1 VPWESNARG
10 KGKVGRFFFRRIRH
24 EVSITPLRAPLVWY
38 RHHHIAKNDV
48 ILTEYPKS
56 GNTWLKFL
64 LYELFTGQPAGFE
77 IVGQFFNNYAKVP
90 RVLPDRGR
98 VIATHEPYRGE
109 LKRAIYLSRD
119 PRDVVLS
126 EYAYMKGLGLFTKDL
141 DAFIRTFLRGRVN
154 GYGSWQ
160 AHVDGWLDAADA
172 GKVKLFLVRYEEM
185 RKNPEAALAAVA
197 GFCGFRV
204 DPAAIHL
211 AVEGN
216 SIERM
221 REKEDAARQWASAHG
236 VKGPLRPMVG
246 SPQDGN
252 RFVREGKVGG
262 WRERL
267 TAAQIELI
275 ESHAGSALTR
285 LGYGLASSTYEALS
299 TVPAS
304 RP

>member
-1 VPWESNARG
+1 
-10 KGKVGRFFFRRIRH
+10 VGRFFFRRIRH
-24 EVSITPLRAPLVWY
+24 EVSITRLRAPLVWY
-38 RHHHIAKNDV
+38 RHHQIGANDV
-48 ILTEYPKS
+48 ILSEYPKS

-64 LYELFTGQPAGFE
+64 LYELFTCQPAGFA
-77 IVGQFFNNYAKVP
+77 VVSQFFNNYRRVP
-90 RVLPDRGR
+90 RSLPDQGR
-98 VIATHEPYRGE
+98 LIATHEPYRGE
-109 LKRAIYLSRD
+109 FKRAIYLARD

-160 AHVDGWLDAADA
+160 SHVDSWLDAADA
-172 GKVKLFLVRYEEM
+172 GKVNLFLVKYEEM
-185 RKNPEAALAAVA
+185 RQNPEAALAAVV
-197 GFCGFRV
+197 GFCGLKMN
-204 DPAAIHL
+204 PAAIRS
-211 AVEGN
+211 AVQGN

-221 REKEDAARQWASAHG
+221 REKEDAARQWALAHG

-246 SPQDGN
+246 YPQDGN
-252 RFVREGKVGG
+252 RFVREGKVGR

-275 ESHAGSALTR
+275 ESHVGSALTR
-285 LGYGLASSTYEALS
+285 LGYGLASSTCEALS
-299 TVPAS
+299 PVSAS